1 MKQSVNSDPDQRSL
15 LRRRDFLALGSAGL
29 LAPFFKNVAWAESL
43 AAAETVLP
51 MPVGYIDG
59 SEELRDLHRLPRKL
73 LRPALAAQQ
82 ELEESASGP
91 SPVVIPAASLF
102 QGDTNL
108 PGKPLHIHVHGLY
121 PPMALDRKLRRQ
133 LPLAADLE
141 AIFPSPD
148 PAAHPEPLRFYV
160 WGLRQRPG
168 WNPSPPTQF
177 VFPLD
182 WNALPQFVLR
192 VVLAD
197 GTPVSLRTRFT
208 VDNESGRPR
217 LRRGV
222 YLFGLT
228 PGAWTRQTKLAEF
241 ARVAPLDLFSVLV
254 SMETEPEA

>member
-1 MKQSVNSDPDQRSL
+1 MNESVNSDPDPGSL

-29 LAPFFKNVAWAESL
+29 LAPFFKNLAWAESL
-43 AAAETVLP
+43 SMAEAVLP
-51 MPVGYIDG
+51 MPVGYLEG
-59 SEELRDLHRLPRKL
+59 SESLRNLHRLPRKV
-73 LRPALAAQQ
+73 LRPALAVQQ
-82 ELEESASGP
+82 EEKAMGES
-91 SPVVIPAASLF
+91 SPVVVPAAGLF

-108 PGKPLHIHVHGLY
+108 PGQPLHIHVHGLY
-121 PPMALDRKLRRQ
+121 PPMALESKLRRQ
-133 LPLAADLE
+133 LPLTVDLE

-148 PAAHPEPLRFYV
+148 PAFPEPLRFYV
-160 WGLRQRPG
+160 WGLRRKQG

-182 WNALPQFVLR
+182 WNALPQFVMR

-208 VDNESGRPR
+208 LDNESGRPR

-228 PGAWTRQTKLAEF
+228 PGAWSRETKLAEF
-241 ARVAPLDLFSVLV
+241 ARFAPIDLFSVLV

>member
-1 MKQSVNSDPDQRSL
+1 MNETASSDRGTL

-29 LAPFFKNVAWAESL
+29 LVPFFKDFAWAEGL
-43 AAAETVLP
+43 ATAEAVLP
-51 MPVGYIDG
+51 MPVGYLEG
-59 SEELRDLHRLPRKL
+59 SESLRNLHRLPRKL
-73 LRPALAAQQ
+73 LRPALAVQQ
-82 ELEESASGP
+82 EEKTAGEP
-91 SPVVIPAASLF
+91 SPVIIPAASLF
-102 QGDTNL
+102 QGDTSL
-108 PGKPLHIHVHGLY
+108 PGQPLRVHVHGLY

-133 LPLAADLE
+133 LPRAVDLE

-148 PAAHPEPLRFYV
+148 PAVSREPLRFYV

-182 WNALPQFVLR
+182 WNALPQFVMR

-197 GTPVSLRTRFT
+197 GTPVSLRTKFT
-208 VDNESGRPR
+208 VDNEAGQPR

-228 PGAWTRQTKLAEF
+228 PGAWDRETKLAEF
-241 ARVAPLDLFSVLV
+241 TRVAPLDLFSVLV
-254 SMETEPEA
+254 SMNPEPEA

>member
-1 MKQSVNSDPDQRSL
+1 
-15 LRRRDFLALGSAGL
+15 
-29 LAPFFKNVAWAESL
+29 
-43 AAAETVLP
+43 
-51 MPVGYIDG
+51 
-59 SEELRDLHRLPRKL
+59 
-73 LRPALAAQQ
+73 
-82 ELEESASGP
+82 
-91 SPVVIPAASLF
+91 
-102 QGDTNL
+102 
-108 PGKPLHIHVHGLY
+108 
-121 PPMALDRKLRRQ
+121 MALDRKLRRQ
-133 LPLAADLE
+133 LPRAVDLE

-148 PAAHPEPLRFYV
+148 PAVSPEPLRFYV

-182 WNALPQFVLR
+182 WNVMPQFVMR

-228 PGAWTRQTKLAEF
+228 PGGWSRETKLAEF
-241 ARVAPLDLFSVLV
+241 ARVEPLDLFSVLV
-254 SMETEPEA
+254 SMGTEPEV